1 MKDIESQ
8 LRKGVL
14 DILILKLI
22 SEKDMYGYELMKE
35 LEEKSRQY
43 YTLKEGS
50 LYPVLYRL
58 EDNGLIE
65 SYRIDDSGRRAVP
78 RKYYRISEKGIATV
92 AIHKDQWN
100 LFVKSSN
107 YIIGGQS

>member
-1 MKDIESQ
+1 VKDIEKQ

-35 LEEKSRQY
+35 LDERSQGY
-43 YTLKEGS
+43 YKLKEGS

-58 EDNGLIE
+58 EDALLVEN
-65 SYRIDDSGRRAVP
+65 YRPEETGKRSVP
-78 RKYYRISEKGIATV
+78 RKYYKIT
-92 AIHKDQWN
+92 DQGRLAVLSHRKKWN
-100 LFVKSSN
+100 LFVESSN
-107 YIIGGQS
+107 RIIGG

>member
-1 MKDIESQ
+1 MKDIEKQ

-35 LEEKSRQY
+35 LDERSHGY
-43 YTLKEGS
+43 YKLKEGS

-58 EDNGLIE
+58 EDALLVEN
-65 SYRIDDSGRRAVP
+65 YRLEETGKRSVP
-78 RKYYRISEKGIATV
+78 RKYYRITDQGKMAVISHGEK
-92 AIHKDQWN
+92 WN
-100 LFVKSSN
+100 LFVESSN
-107 YIIGGQS
+107 RIIGG